1 MQNDVIEVVQFQ
13 ALDAAAEERLSE
25 AAWAAQPAIEALP
38 GYVSRQFGRDES
50 GQWIDVVRWA
60 SMAHAQFA
68 AKHAGRTPEV
78 AAFFALI
85 DMGSVRMNHYR
96 APAPAAL
103 WSRQPPARRAN
114 LTLVVEHFAPVRRFY
129 EAHFNA
135 RALFEGDCYLVLQL
149 GGPDAPELHLMHPS
163 SNDAARASGAGIM
176 LNLQFDE
183 VDRLHA
189 ELAGS
194 GAELKMPLADHP
206 WGDRAF
212 SVLDPLGLEL
222 YCYSPR
228 PMAPEFA
235 AGQRRPWALDSAPA
249 EEVGEDV
256 LETA

>member
-1 MQNDVIEVVQFQ
+1 
-13 ALDAAAEERLSE
+13 
-25 AAWAAQPAIEALP
+25 
-38 GYVSRQFGRDES
+38 
-50 GQWIDVVRWA
+50 
-60 SMAHAQFA
+60 
-68 AKHAGRTPEV
+68 
-78 AAFFALI
+78 
-85 DMGSVRMNHYR
+85 VRMNHFR

-103 WSRQPPARRAN
+103 WSRQAPARRAN
-114 LTLVVEHFAPVRRFY
+114 LTLVVENFAPVRRFY
-129 EAHFNA
+129 EAYFNA

-149 GGPDAPELHLMHPS
+149 GGPDAPELHLMHPNS
-163 SNDAARASGAGIM
+163 SEAGGASGAGIM

-194 GAELKMPLADHP
+194 GAELKMPLEDHP

-228 PMAPEFA
+228 PMAAEFA
-235 AGQRRPWALDSAPA
+235 SGQRRPWALDSAPA
-249 EEVGEDV
+249 EEVGAEI

>member
-1 MQNDVIEVVQFQ
+1 MQNDVIELVQFQ
-13 ALDAAAEERLSE
+13 ALDAAAEEKLAE

-38 GYVSRQFGRDES
+38 GFVSRQFGRDAE
-50 GQWIDVVRWA
+50 GQWVDVVRWA
-60 SMAHAQFA
+60 SMTHAKQA
-68 AKHAGRTPEV
+68 AQQAGEVPEI

-85 DMGSVRMNHYR
+85 DMGSVRMNHFC

-103 WSRQPPARRAN
+103 WSRQAPARRAN
-114 LTLVVEHFAPVRRFY
+114 LTLVVDDFATVRRFY

-149 GGPDAPELHLMHPS
+149 GGPDAPELHLMHAAS
-163 SNDAARASGAGIM
+163 SDAPRATGEGIM

-194 GAELKMPLADHP
+194 GVELKMPLEDHP
-206 WGDRAF
+206 CGDRAF

-235 AGQRRPWALDSAPA
+235 PGQRRPWALDSAPA
-249 EEVGEDV
+249 EVVGEDIP
-256 LETA
+256 ETA